1 VVARADSIDSI
12 SKGLDA
18 GGDQN
23 RNSKFLNYFRG
34 QQVPWRSLVDLAD
47 KVVPGSS
54 WELRQV
60 IWSALR
66 MDISAREHAHAWMQQ
81 LVAPIQVVVM
91 THNNEIRL
99 DSGRHLLPS
108 LERRAS
114 FDALAA
120 LTILIRL
127 AHEQG
132 NREFVWQC
140 AHSIMRVLLMIGM
153 ELFEYKIATRLFNL
167 YVERIFPLAS
177 KRGMALSVKDF
188 SIFTQCAF
196 PAYAAEKLREETG
209 SYRDRRIPSYY
220 ALEILRFS
228 REEKTEP
235 RLEPELGKKTEI
247 DAQSCPPPSPSEV
260 PALAAERQRR
270 CLENQHGI
278 KLKAEGATAHL

>member
-1 VVARADSIDSI
+1 MVARADSIDSI

-188 SIFTQCAF
+188 PYLRNALFLHMRQKNCGKKQ
-196 PAYAAEKLREETG
+196 AAIETG
-209 SYRDRRIPSYY
+209 EYPVTMRWKSCGSV
-220 ALEILRFS
+220 
-228 REEKTEP
+228 
-235 RLEPELGKKTEI
+235 GKKKR
-247 DAQSCPPPSPSEV
+247 SP
-260 PALAAERQRR
+260 AWNLNWARR
-270 CLENQHGI
+270 R
-278 KLKAEGATAHL
+278 K